1 MATTIDWFGGNFVN
15 QILPAES
22 GTYDTLGHFG
32 GGFGLSIRVGF
43 YNDTSWVTNDDGTA
57 QNGQVPNVKYASL
70 TGCYTPAIVNPRLL
84 TALATSEAT
93 LGIRLITD
101 SSVQTQNSAFRAFD
115 RVSIDNA
122 PSGVTIKAFEV
133 KAGGSGDSV
142 WTTIAGTGSL
152 TLDNQTTASGTH
164 IWYVAVTAS
173 PNSIGEKRDIG
184 YYFETEFL

>member
-1 MATTIDWFGGNFVN
+1 MATTIDWYGGNFVN
-15 QILPAES
+15 QISPAES

-32 GGFGLSIRVGF
+32 AGFGLSIRVGQ
-43 YNDTSWVTNDDGTA
+43 YNDTSWVTNDNGTA
-57 QNGQVPNVKYASL
+57 QNGQVPNVKFASL
-70 TGCYTPAIVNPRLL
+70 TGCYTPSIVAARLL
-84 TALATSEAT
+84 TDLATSEAT

-101 SSVQTQNSAFRAFD
+101 SSVQTQNSSFRAFD

-122 PSGVTIKAFEV
+122 PSGVTIKAFEI
-133 KAGGSGDSV
+133 KAGGSGDSQ
-142 WTTIAGTGSL
+142 WTTIAGTGAL
-152 TLDNQTTASGTH
+152 TLDDHTTASGTH